1 MIGIVVYFTFRLPQR
16 IPFDYFLVLVEFGCH
31 RNIRNGVFRRSK
43 ITRDRRMDRRTDGP
57 TDGRTRPLIEMRSR
71 I

>member
-1 MIGIVVYFTFRLPQR
+1 MIGIVVYFTFRLPQM
-16 IPFDYFLVLVEFGCH
+16 IPFDYFLVHVEFGCH

-43 ITRDRRMDRRTDGP
+43 ITRDRRTYGP
-57 TDGRTRPLIEMRSR
+57 TDGLADRRTQPLLEMRSR